1 MKTTK
6 PLLYLCLS
14 AAACQGQVIT
24 TVAGTDWVFPT
35 YSLPALAA
43 PMGRLSGMV
52 LRPDG
57 SFLVS
62 DGDNSQIFKITAGGM
77 LSVYA
82 GNGQPG
88 FSGEGGPAVNAS
100 LATQQ
105 GIAVDGQGNL
115 YVADTSNQRV
125 RKVDTNGVI
134 TTVAG
139 NGNAGFA
146 GDGGLAI
153 SAQLSAPWSVAVD
166 GSGALYI
173 ADSGNNRIRKV
184 APNGL
189 ISTFAG
195 NGAGR
200 FSGDGAALTSSL
212 NSPRGVLLDGAGN
225 LYIADTLNN
234 RIRKIGADG
243 MLVTVVGNGQGG
255 FAGDGGPASQAHLS
269 NPWSVTMDA
278 SGNLYIADIADY
290 RVRQVTTD
298 GRITTIAGNGGIG
311 FSGDGGPATQA
322 QITPVAVAVG
332 AGGTVYIADQTNE
345 RIRAVTNGTINT
357 IAGTGFYRYRGDGG
371 MATAAVFNNPTNVGF
386 DAQGN
391 LYLTDQ
397 QNDAIRMIQPGGT
410 IGTFAGTGAAG
421 ETGNGGPA
429 KSATLYAPW
438 GLGLDANGN
447 VYFTEPYTNYVR
459 KVDTSGIITKIAG
472 TGNGGSTGDNA
483 PAVQAQ
489 VNGPRSVASDL
500 SGNTYIAEDGS
511 SRIRKISPTG
521 VITTVAGNGTAGF
534 AGDEG
539 LAVNAQINHPAS
551 VAADSAGN
559 LYIADFDNQ
568 RVRKVTTDGKIHTVA
583 GNGNMGSSGDGGLAT
598 AAQLNVPVSVAVDN
612 KGNLF
617 IGEHEG
623 HRVRKVTPNGTI
635 STVAGNGILAF
646 SGDGGAATSA
656 SISQPYGLAV
666 DGSGNLFIADMIN
679 GRIREVLATAP
690 GYAVSPTTLNFTATA
705 GAVNPAPQTVTM
717 SALVTG
723 LPYAATTVG
732 SWLSVTPAVGS
743 VPSALGVNVDTTGLA
758 AGNYTG
764 SITVAV
770 PSAVPAAT
778 SVAVSLTVAP
788 GAAKPVQAVSPG
800 LVAFTGS
807 QGGSP
812 QTVSLQISN
821 TGSGSLSYTLAAS
834 TSSGGNWLSASSTSG
849 AATPSA
855 PSTVTLTATPG
866 SLAAGTYSGQVAI
879 TGGGSTTNV
888 PVTLSIAAANP
899 IVLLSQ
905 TALSFTAVAQG
916 GTPLPQSFGILNTG
930 TGTMN
935 WSATASGGTW
945 LQISPASGTVQTPYT
960 DVSMVSVAVNPAG
973 LAAGNYSG
981 TIQVSAAS
989 ANSPQVMT
997 VFLTV
1002 MPAGSN
1008 PGPDVRPAG
1017 LIFTGSINSAPG
1029 SQDVMVG
1036 NPKGSMDNFIS
1047 GSIGQGFS
1055 YVPTNAIVAP
1065 SQPSVVRVV
1074 PSLANLTPGQIA
1086 RGTITLQFSD
1096 GTPRTISVLTVVAP
1110 TATAGTS
1117 SSKNGDG
1124 LTPQASGSCSGTLQ
1138 VVSRSLRSNFA
1149 AIVGQPTTVEV
1160 QVIDSCGNL
1169 AVPVNPSNPSV
1180 SAFFSNGDDKVALT
1194 HVGNGV
1200 WTGTW
1205 RPVNAGAGSVS
1216 VAVNATWIEGTSP
1229 NAGTVSVG
1237 GTLTAAGK
1245 TPLITA
1251 GGVVHAA
1258 SFVSGAPI
1266 APGGLVTIYGAN
1278 LSDSTAAAQTLPLPQ
1293 QLSGAQAMLGNI
1305 PVPLV
1310 YASSGQMNVQIPF
1323 DTPVNTQYQLT
1334 VTRDGNISV
1343 PQSLVVAAAQP
1354 GVFATNQAG
1363 SGQGVILKAD
1373 GVTIAQPATPAKVGE
1388 ALTIYCTGLGAVS
1401 PSVASGVP
1409 APTSPLSRTV
1419 NPVTVTIGGQTAMV
1433 LFAGL
1438 TPGSAGL
1445 YQVNAVVP
1453 AGVSGDTVPVVM
1465 SVSGQTSPMVTISVH

>member
-1 MKTTK
+1 MKAIK
-6 PLLYLCLS
+6 PLLFLS
-14 AAACQGQVIT
+14 ALACQGQVIT

-35 YSLPALAA
+35 YTLPALTA

-52 LRPDG
+52 LQPDG

-62 DGDNSQIFKITAGGM
+62 DGDNSQVFKITASGM

-88 FSGEGGPAVNAS
+88 FSGEGGPALSGS

-115 YVADTSNQRV
+115 YIADTSNQRV

-146 GDGGLAI
+146 GDGGPAI

-166 GSGALYI
+166 GSGTLYI

-184 APNGL
+184 APNGV

-195 NGAGR
+195 NGAGK
-200 FSGDGAALTSSL
+200 FSGDGSALTSSL
-212 NSPRGVLLDGAGN
+212 NSPRGVYLDGAGN
-225 LYIADTLNN
+225 LYIADTQNN
-234 RIRKIGADG
+234 RIRKTGADG

-255 FAGDGGPASQAHLS
+255 FAGDGGPALQAQLS

-290 RVRQVTTD
+290 RVREVTTD
-298 GRITTIAGNGGIG
+298 GKITTIAGNGGIG

-332 AGGTVYIADQTNE
+332 AGGTIYVADQTNE
-345 RIRAVTNGTINT
+345 RIRAITSGTINT

-397 QNDAIRMIQPGGT
+397 ENDAIRIIQPGGT

-438 GLGLDANGN
+438 GLGLDTNGN
-447 VYFTEPYTNYVR
+447 VYFTEAYTNYVR
-459 KVDTSGIITKIAG
+459 KVDTSGTITRIAG
-472 TGNGGSTGDNA
+472 TGAGGSTGDNG
-483 PAVQAQ
+483 PASQAQ
-489 VNGPRSVASDL
+489 VAGPRSVASDL
-500 SGNTYIAEDGS
+500 AGNTYIAEDGS
-511 SRIRKISPTG
+511 SRIRKISPSG

-539 LAVNAQINHPAS
+539 PAVSAQINHPAS
-551 VAADSAGN
+551 VTVDSAGN

-583 GNGNMGSSGDGGLAT
+583 GNGNNGSSGDGGLAT

-612 KGNLF
+612 KGNLY

-635 STVAGNGILAF
+635 TTVAGNGILGF

-679 GRIREVLATAP
+679 GRIREVLTTAP
-690 GYAVSPTTLNFTATA
+690 GYAVSPTTLNIAATA
-705 GAVNPAPQTVTM
+705 GAMNPASQTVTM
-717 SALVTG
+717 SSLVAG
-723 LPYAATTVG
+723 LPYVATTVG

-778 SVAVSLTVAP
+778 SVNVNLTVAP
-788 GAAKPVQAVSPG
+788 GAGKPVQAVSPG
-800 LVAFTGS
+800 LVTFAGS
-807 QGGSP
+807 QGGSN

-834 TSSGGNWLSASSTSG
+834 TSSGGNWLSAGSTSG
-849 AATPSA
+849 TATPST
-855 PSTVTLTATPG
+855 PSTITLTATLG
-866 SLAAGTYSGQVAI
+866 TLAAGTYSGQVAI
-879 TGGGSTTNV
+879 TGGGSTTTV

-899 IVLLSQ
+899 IILLSQ

-930 TGTMN
+930 TGAMN

-945 LQISPASGTVQTPYT
+945 LQISPASGTVRTPYT
-960 DVSMVSVAVNPAG
+960 DVSMVSVNVNPAG

-981 TIQVSAAS
+981 TIQVSAA
-989 ANSPQVMT
+989 NSPQIMT
-997 VFLTV
+997 VILTV
-1002 MPAGSN
+1002 MAVGSN

-1017 LIFTGSINSAPG
+1017 LIFTGSAGATPG

-1047 GSIGQGFS
+1047 GSIGQGFT
-1055 YVPTNAIVAP
+1055 YLPTNAIVAP
-1065 SQPSVVRVV
+1065 TEPSVVRVV
-1074 PSLANLTPGQIA
+1074 PALAALTPGQIA

-1110 TATAGTS
+1110 TSTAGTS
-1117 SSKNGDG
+1117 SSLKSADG

-1138 VVSRSLRSNFA
+1138 VVSRSLRSNFG

-1205 RPVNAGAGSVS
+1205 RPVNAGTGSVS

-1237 GTLTAAGK
+1237 GTLTSAGK
-1245 TPLITA
+1245 TTPLITA
-1251 GGVVHAA
+1251 GGIVHAA

-1266 APGGLVTIYGAN
+1266 TPGSLVTIYGSN
-1278 LSDSTAAAQTLPLPQ
+1278 LADGTAAAQTLPLPQ
-1293 QLSGAQAMLGNI
+1293 QLSGSQAMLGNI

-1343 PQSLVVAAAQP
+1343 PQSLVVAVAQP
-1354 GVFATNQAG
+1354 GVFTTNQSG
-1363 SGQGVILKAD
+1363 IGQGVILKAD
-1373 GVTIAQPATPAKVGE
+1373 GVTIAQPGTPANVGE

-1401 PSVASGVP
+1401 PAVASGVP

-1419 NPVTVTIGGQTAMV
+1419 NPVAVTIGGQNATV

-1465 SVSGQTSPMVTISVH
+1465 IVSGQTSPTVTISVH